1 MGRKLLKE
9 EFLERVNIIH
19 NNKYNYELLDYKNND
34 SKIKIICPIHGLFF
48 QNAKSHLDGHGCFK
62 CKNNILTT
70 DDFIYKS
77 KIIHNDKYNYE
88 LSFFKTYSTKTEII
102 CPIHGIFYQSP
113 KLHLKGHGC
122 SKCANNVLT
131 KNDLLD
137 KAKIIHNNKYRYK
150 DFIFNKRMN
159 KTMIE
164 IECPKHGIFYQRL
177 NNHIHQKNGCP
188 LCSESKGEKE
198 IESILIKN
206 NIYFER
212 QKSFEGC
219 KNVKPLFFDFFLKQN
234 NICIE
239 FDGIQHFQP
248 IYGKDSLNRT
258 IINDRIKNEFCIN
271 NNITLLRIKYSDNIH
286 EKMSIIKNNIEYINE
301 ER

>member
-102 CPIHGIFYQSP
+102 CPILVY
-113 KLHLKGHGC
+113 
-122 SKCANNVLT
+122 
-131 KNDLLD
+131 
-137 KAKIIHNNKYRYK
+137 
-150 DFIFNKRMN
+150 FI
-159 KTMIE
+159 
-164 IECPKHGIFYQRL
+164 
-177 NNHIHQKNGCP
+177 NH
-188 LCSESKGEKE
+188 
-198 IESILIKN
+198 
-206 NIYFER
+206 
-212 QKSFEGC
+212 
-219 KNVKPLFFDFFLKQN
+219 QN
-234 NICIE
+234 
-239 FDGIQHFQP
+239 
-248 IYGKDSLNRT
+248 
-258 IINDRIKNEFCIN
+258 
-271 NNITLLRIKYSDNIH
+271 
-286 EKMSIIKNNIEYINE
+286 YI
-301 ER
+301 